1 MKKRFLTL
9 IFTITAMLLCIFG
22 LLACGKV
29 DFKVNFVVDGEVYAT
44 LNTNG
49 EEIIKM
55 PENPTKD
62 DYVFDGWYWDKDTW
76 QTPFTAN
83 SLLDAPLSSDMS
95 VYCKWKPKQEESGE
109 ETKGEETNT
118 GLSFKTLTV
127 GGTNVYGKV
136 SNATETFS
144 FLEEVSAYGLSKFT
158 VAFGYLRRAAG
169 SHKNDCAERRR

>member
-9 IFTITAMLLCIFG
+9 IFTISAMLLCIFG
-22 LLACGKV
+22 LSACGKV
-29 DFKVNFVVDGEVYAT
+29 EFKVNFVVDGEVYAT

-49 EEIIKM
+49 EEMIKM

-95 VYCKWKPKQEESGE
+95 VY
-109 ETKGEETNT
+109 
-118 GLSFKTLTV
+118 
-127 GGTNVYGKV
+127 
-136 SNATETFS
+136 A
-144 FLEEVSAYGLSKFT
+144 KFT
-158 VAFGYLRRAAG
+158 KKHEHNYTATVTEPTCTEKGYTTYTC
-169 SHKNDCAERRR
+169 DCGDNNIRHLQC